1 MNTTTIWPALFI
13 GLIIDII
20 RPQLFIFKLF
30 NFQIF
35 KLNLQFQ
42 YKEFVWLFAG
52 IAIIFLLF
60 IGLIQWKKKV
70 KKRIGD
76 KRLVD
81 LLISNYSSKLFT
93 TKFVFFS
100 AAFAVGVIAAMNP
113 RKPGASDNINR
124 KGIDVA
130 IALDV
135 SKSMLA
141 TDLAPDRLER
151 AKQFIGKLLNE
162 MPDDRVALVLF
173 AGKAY
178 LQMPL
183 TVDHS
188 AAQMFVSSASPDAVP
203 QQGTVISDA
212 LKMSANVFNNPDR
225 KFKAVILISDGEDH
239 DEDAVNT
246 ARTLAQRG
254 VMINTVGI
262 GSTGGAEII
271 DRGTGQAKKDEAGNT
286 VISKLNEEELKE
298 IARATNG
305 IYIRLQGSDEA
316 VSALKG
322 QLSQIDRKAF
332 GDESMMN
339 FRNYFL
345 WFAAAMFILLLIEQ
359 FIPER
364 KRNTA

>member
-1 MNTTTIWPALFI
+1 M
-13 GLIIDII
+13 
-20 RPQLFIFKLF
+20 
-30 NFQIF
+30 
-35 KLNLQFQ
+35 
-42 YKEFVWLFAG
+42 
-52 IAIIFLLF
+52 
-60 IGLIQWKKKV
+60 

-76 KRLVD
+76 EKLVNF
-81 LLISNYSSKLFT
+81 LISNYSSKLFT
-93 TKFVFFS
+93 SKFIILS
-100 AAFAVGVIAAMNP
+100 AAFAVGIVAAMNP
-113 RKPGASDNINR
+113 RKPGDSDNINR

-151 AKQFIGKLLNE
+151 AKQFISKLMNE

-183 TVDHS
+183 TIDHG
-188 AAQMFVSSASPDAVP
+188 AAQMFISTATPDAVP

-212 LKMSANVFNNPDR
+212 LKMSANVFNSEDK

-239 DEDAVNT
+239 DETAVTT
-246 ARTLAQRG
+246 AKSLAEHG

-262 GSTGGAEII
+262 GSVNGAEII
-271 DRGTGQAKKDEAGNT
+271 DPVTGQAKKDEAGNT
-286 VISKLNEEELKE
+286 VISKLNEEELRQISKT
-298 IARATNG
+298 TNG
-305 IYIRLQGSDEA
+305 VYIRLESSEEA
-316 VSALKG
+316 VSVLKS

-332 GDESMMN
+332 GDVNMMN
-339 FRNYFL
+339 FKNYFL
-345 WFAAAMFILLLIEQ
+345 WFAAAMFILLVAEN

-364 KRNTA
+364 KKNIA